1 MCSSSWRLP
10 ACGLI
15 LRVAL
20 VALAITALGLA
31 SAAPASAHAI
41 VHSTSPKGGA
51 TVAEPPDQVVMRF
64 NEPVEIAFGAIRV
77 FDGAGRRVDEGV
89 AHYLPGEPDAVAV
102 ALRSSLADGTYTVSW
117 RVISADSHPIEEGF
131 VFHVGRPGP
140 QPEGVVDE
148 VLAGEA
154 GARPSTAVVFGAT
167 RWLGFASLLVLLGA
181 VVFRAAVWD
190 RGRTDL
196 RSSQVEDAF
205 ARRWRRIIVIAWATL
220 VVTTAASIALQAAV
234 ASNLPL
240 VQALSPAVLGDVLG
254 TRFGQV
260 AVARLSLLLLAAA
273 VVLAARPRL
282 APGRAAMSVGAAAL
296 PPPRYRLATALASLV
311 VVALAVT
318 PGLAGHA
325 GTVQPVAVNLAA
337 DAVHV
342 LAGAVW
348 AGGLVLLIAAVFPA
362 TARLPSVERVRV
374 VAPVVAR
381 FSNLAM
387 IAVGVL
393 VLTGV
398 YRGWV
403 EVRAFSA
410 LIDDTYGLTLLSKLA
425 AFVPL
430 LVLGAVN
437 NRWLKPRLQRVV
449 DGSPDARA
457 LSLLRRTV
465 TAEVVLMVA
474 VLGVTAVLVT
484 LPPARTSMAEAG
496 PFAQHITLGE
506 QDVEL
511 TVEPNRVGENTITM
525 MVPDHHGHG
534 AAFETLEIRFTM
546 PDRGIGPLVA
556 DATATAPDHYV
567 VDGHQLSVPGM
578 WELRIVGQ
586 VDRFTDVSASVPL
599 HVQR

>member
-1 MCSSSWRLP
+1 
-10 ACGLI
+10 
-15 LRVAL
+15 VAL
-20 VALAITALGLA
+20 VALAITAMGLA
-31 SAAPASAHAI
+31 GAAPASAHAI

-77 FDGAGRRVDEGV
+77 FDGAGRRVDDGV

-102 ALRSSLADGTYTVSW
+102 ALRRSLADGTYTVSW
-117 RVISADSHPIEEGF
+117 RVISADSHPIEEAF

-148 VLAGEA
+148 LAGEA
-154 GARPSTAVVFGAT
+154 GARPFTAVVFGAT

-181 VVFRAAVWD
+181 VLFRAAVWD
-190 RGRTDL
+190 RGRPDL
-196 RSSQVEDAF
+196 RSSQVEEAF
-205 ARRWRRIIVIAWATL
+205 ARRWRRIIVVAWATL

-260 AVARLSLLLLAAA
+260 AVARLGLLLLAAA
-273 VVLAARPRL
+273 VVMAASPRL

-296 PPPRYRLATALASLV
+296 PPPRTRLATALAWLV
-311 VVALAVT
+311 VAALAVT

-325 GTVQPVAVNLAA
+325 GTVQPVVANLAA

-362 TARLPSVERVRV
+362 TVQLPSVERVRV

-430 LVLGAVN
+430 LALGAVN

-457 LSLLRRTV
+457 LSLLKRTV
-465 TAEVVLMVA
+465 TAEVGLIVA
-474 VLGVTAVLVT
+474 VLGITAVLVT
-484 LPPARTSMAEAG
+484 LPPARISMAEDVG
-496 PFAQHITLGE
+496 PFAQHIMLGE
-506 QDVEL
+506 QAVEL
-511 TVEPNRVGENTITM
+511 TVEPNRVGQNTITM

-534 AAFETLEIRFTM
+534 AAFEALEIRFTM
-546 PDRGIGPLVA
+546 PERGIGPLVV

-567 VDGHQLSVPGM
+567 VNGHQLSVPGM

-586 VDRFTDVSASVPL
+586 VDRFTDVSATVPL